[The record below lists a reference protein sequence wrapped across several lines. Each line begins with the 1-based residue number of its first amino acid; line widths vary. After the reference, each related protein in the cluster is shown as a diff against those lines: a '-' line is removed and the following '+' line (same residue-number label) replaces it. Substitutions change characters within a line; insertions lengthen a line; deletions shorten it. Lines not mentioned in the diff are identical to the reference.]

1 MTTIKKRYKLKYN
14 NIFKILIILLIP
26 IVVFVLYNNYVK
38 LDKKEKKKI
47 NKKHIEERIKEEDK
61 FKLNYSKT
69 ISIPKNIL
77 DTVSNSNPSIVI
89 SDENG
94 IVLANTKENDRREGA
109 STTKI
114 FIGYAA
120 LKLLDLEKD
129 KIIESQYSLDE
140 CNPYCNN
147 RLETDEKLDVIEA
160 STYVFPDSSNS
171 VATDIA
177 IAIGKKYNKVK
188 NEEEAEEKGLTKINE
203 FIKELGCTNTHLGNA
218 NGLNTTPK
226 ETDNNFEIST
236 GYPKDNSIDGMS
248 ANDLALVTTLAMK
261 DNNFAQGIKTNS
273 KIFYI
278 KSGKGF
284 FCHGVWGFSYNNKMY
299 YITILGV
306 NCNKGDDKNL
316 LVNSLYNWTI
326 KDLIN

>member
-1 MTTIKKRYKLKYN
+1 MSTVKKRYKLKYK
-14 NIFKILIILLIP
+14 NIFKLFIILLIP
-26 IVVFVLYNNYVK
+26 IVVFVLFKNYNK
-38 LDKKEKKKI
+38 LNIKDNKHT
-47 NKKHIEERIKEEDK
+47 NKKHIETRIKEEEK
-61 FKLNYSKT
+61 FKLNYSRS
-69 ISIPKNIL
+69 IPIPKNIL

-94 IVLANTKENDRREGA
+94 IVLANIKGNDRREGA

-114 FIGYAA
+114 FVGYAA
-120 LKLLDLEKD
+120 LKLLDLEND
-129 KIIESQYSLDE
+129 KIIESKYSLEE
-140 CNPYCNN
+140 CDPYCNN
-147 RLETDEKLDVIEA
+147 KLEIGEELDVIDA

-177 IAIGKKYNKVK
+177 IAIGKKFNNVNTDK
-188 NEEEAEEKGLTKINE
+188 EAEEKGLNKING
-203 FIKELGCTNTHLGNA
+203 FIREIGCTNTHLGNA
-218 NGLNTTPK
+218 NGLNYTPK
-226 ETDNNFEIST
+226 EEDNNFDINT
-236 GYPKDNSIDGMS
+236 GYPKNNSKDGIS

-284 FCHGVWGFSYNNKMY
+284 FCHGVWGFSYKNK
-299 YITILGV
+299 
-306 NCNKGDDKNL
+306 L
-316 LVNSLYNWTI
+316 LNSLYNWTI

>member
-1 MTTIKKRYKLKYN
+1 MSTIKKIYKLKYK
-14 NIFKILIILLIP
+14 NIIKLLIILLIP
-26 IVVFVLYNNYVK
+26 IVIFILINNYIK
-38 LDKKEKKKI
+38 LDKKEN
-47 NKKHIEERIKEEDK
+47 NKNTEENVNAKEE
-61 FKLNYSKT
+61 FKLNYSNS
-69 ISIPKNIL
+69 ISISKNIL
-77 DTVSNSNPSIVI
+77 DTVNNSNPSIVI

-94 IVLANTKENDRREGA
+94 IVLANIKENDRREGA

-114 FIGYAA
+114 FVGYAA

-147 RLETDEKLDVIEA
+147 KLEIDEELDVVEA

-171 VATDIA
+171 VATDLA

-188 NEEEAEEKGLTKINE
+188 NDKEAEEKGLNKINE

-218 NGLNTTPK
+218 NGLNYTPK
-226 ETDNNFEIST
+226 ETDNNFDINT
-236 GYPKDNSIDGMS
+236 GYPKDNSKDGIS
-248 ANDLALVTTLAMK
+248 ANDLALATTLAMK

-278 KSGKGF
+278 KAGKGF
-284 FCHGVWGFSYNNKMY
+284 FCHGVWGFSYKNKMY
-299 YITILGV
+299 FITILGV
-306 NCNKGDDKNL
+306 NCNKGDNQKK
-316 LVNSLYNWTI
+316 LVDALYNWTI
-326 KDLIN
+326 KDLIK